1 MLSSEASSSLG
12 CGLPTPQELR
22 PSRRAV
28 PLPPAPFLPPL
39 RGPAACSH
47 VLSPPQG
54 PGRERR
60 SRFSVLER
68 TGLPPW
74 TADLPAPQVLGGDPQ
89 RPPLCTLGSVA
100 CICLLTAPQYRLS
113 VPASLGVQPRSSRAQ
128 ALPGQGG
135 RSEAEAVS
143 PFVACFLT
151 VCGGHTRA
159 EGPPGSWPVP
169 SFRCRLTRE
178 QQTLAQGRKITR
190 PLPAPPG
197 GRPVYLGS
205 TNARRAAHAHEP
217 PRPSDGLCSH
227 PGPHPKSVLSQFSV
241 RIMSLCSPGRQWAT

>member
-1 MLSSEASSSLG
+1 MQPRALSAPGPGTREEVSLLG
-12 CGLPTPQELR
+12 AGEDGPSTLYRGPPGALSPWRR
-22 PSRRAV
+22 PSETAALHTGKRR
-28 PLPPAPFLPPL
+28 LHPPPDSTPVPPL
-39 RGPAACSH
+39 SARWSRGA
-47 VLSPPQG
+47 
-54 PGRERR
+54 
-60 SRFSVLER
+60 
-68 TGLPPW
+68 
-74 TADLPAPQVLGGDPQ
+74 
-89 RPPLCTLGSVA
+89 
-100 CICLLTAPQYRLS
+100 
-113 VPASLGVQPRSSRAQ
+113 ASLFPSTSTSGAV
-128 ALPGQGG
+128 G

-151 VCGGHTRA
+151 VCGGHARA
-159 EGPPGSWPVP
+159 EGPLGSWPVP

-205 TNARRAAHAHEP
+205 TNARRAAQVPGTAHAREP
-217 PRPSDGLCSH
+217 PRPSDGLCSR